1 MTQDVMIPK
10 GIFSKLYRLKD
21 GIPKCIV
28 YNTPYQSIA
37 LLDGDSAEV
46 WQRLYDCK
54 GNSFG
59 AIDYIVKN
67 GKFKSDNKLNE
78 AQGILSQFIDN
89 LKQLNLLVGV
99 NDAPVQKI
107 VPKNPPTLNERVN
120 PLVNRELSVSQM
132 MADNHI
138 LYNLVLELTYRCNER
153 CVHCYCPSNRDI
165 DEIGTADIKNLLMQ
179 FKELGGFR
187 LQLTGGEIFVRK
199 DIKEILNIVKDSNLV
214 LDITSNLTLMLD
226 DTFEII
232 NEIKPRCVGCSIYS
246 ARPDLHDE
254 TTGLD
259 GSFERSIKSIKR
271 LRSAGI
277 PVAIKTPLMSHTA
290 KYWKDIE
297 ILANDLGCD
306 YQLDLS
312 ITAKNDGSKDPVG
325 YRVMDKM
332 ILTEIMSSRFYKLYL
347 NDEPVGALKS
357 PSPDAILC
365 GAGLNGLAISPDGVI
380 RPCIGMSERIGDI
393 HKNTLNEVWSGSSFL
408 SQWATRKLVDIKK
421 CSTCEKI
428 AYCSRC
434 PGSWFAENGHYD
446 VPVDYTCYLADV
458 WCETQNINKS

>member
-1 MTQDVMIPK
+1 MTQGVIVPK
-10 GIFSKLYRLKD
+10 GIFSRLYRLKD
-21 GIPKCIV
+21 GIAKGVV

-46 WQRLYDCK
+46 WQRLYNCK
-54 GNSFG
+54 GDTSR

-67 GKFKSDNKLNE
+67 GKLKSDNKLNE
-78 AQGILSQFIDN
+78 AQIILSQFIAS

-99 NDAPVQKI
+99 NDMPIQRAT
-107 VPKNPPTLNERVN
+107 PKNSPTINERVN
-120 PLVNRELSVSQM
+120 PLVNRELSVSQI

-165 DEIGTADIKNLLMQ
+165 DEINTTDIKNLLMQ

-187 LQLTGGEIFVRK
+187 LQLTGGEIFARK
-199 DIKEILNIVKDSNLV
+199 DIKGILNIVKDSKLV
-214 LDITSNLTLMLD
+214 LDITSNLTLMAD

-246 ARPDLHDE
+246 TRPDLHDQ
-254 TTGLD
+254 TTRLN

-277 PVAIKTPLMSHTA
+277 PVVIKTPLMSHTV
-290 KYWKDIE
+290 KYWRDIE
-297 ILANDLGCD
+297 TLANDLGCD

-312 ITAKNDGSKDPVG
+312 ITAKNDGSKDPIG
-325 YRVMDKM
+325 YRVMDKT
-332 ILTEIMSSRFYKLYL
+332 ILREIMSSRFYKIYL

-365 GAGLNGLAISPDGVI
+365 GAGLNGLTISPDGVI
-380 RPCIGMSERIGDI
+380 RPCIGMSERIGNIRQDALG
-393 HKNTLNEVWSGSSFL
+393 KVWNESGFL
-408 SQWATRKLVDIKK
+408 SRWVTRKLADIKK
-421 CSTCEKI
+421 CSTCAKI
-428 AYCSRC
+428 AYCNRC
-434 PGSWFAENGHYD
+434 PGAWFAENGRYD
-446 VPVDYTCYLADV
+446 TPVDYTCYLADV
-458 WCETQNINKS
+458 WCEAQNINKS